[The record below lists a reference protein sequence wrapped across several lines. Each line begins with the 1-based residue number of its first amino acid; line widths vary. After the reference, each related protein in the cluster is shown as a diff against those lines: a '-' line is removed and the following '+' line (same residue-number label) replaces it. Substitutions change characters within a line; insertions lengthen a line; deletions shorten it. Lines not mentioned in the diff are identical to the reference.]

1 MPLSKLNNE
10 QYLAA
15 TTNFG
20 HNLVIAS
27 AGTGKTSTIVAR
39 ISYLLSKG
47 VAPQK
52 IMLLTFTNKA
62 SKEMIGRLGKFFDKN
77 ITSKI
82 LAGTFH
88 STAYTLLR
96 NADKN
101 IILKQASELKTLLKS
116 VYEKRT
122 FRHLSDIKPYQSSYL
137 YDLYSLFQNK
147 AHNQDFYTWFCQN
160 YEEQS
165 IYAEIYEDILK
176 EYDNEKKRF
185 NYVDFN
191 DLLINLKE
199 LLKEEK
205 YEFDEILVDEYQD
218 TNTLQSSLI
227 EAFHSK
233 SLFCVGDYDQ
243 SIYAFNGADI
253 NIIGGFKDRFKDAK
267 IFSLNKNYRSSRSIL
282 ALANKVILNNE
293 RLYPKELIVTRN
305 DELKAPSLLTFEEL
319 FDQYQNIAKMIL
331 TSGVSLEEI
340 AVIFRNNSSAD
351 GVEVA
356 LREQGIAS
364 VRKGSGS
371 FFESLEVK
379 AFSSM
384 LALVVNPKD
393 IMAFIHLVQYTKG
406 VGGVL
411 AKEIFDALLKLGHGS
426 LIKGFLDPDKNV
438 NLQNHQKRNYQ
449 LGLFADLEELASETR
464 FKFESEF
471 DAHPILRLS
480 KINDLR
486 ARNLEKIYLF
496 LKKAMEI
503 KHSLALVN
511 LICENSFYREI
522 CEELAT
528 KRATNKAGQVDL
540 LRKSE
545 NLEKIETKFNVLK
558 DLAKNYSDIYKY
570 YNFLT
575 LGASEMSSGKGV
587 NLLSVHASKGLEF
600 DLVFVIDLAQGRFPN
615 QKLMGMGGSLEEER
629 RLFYVAVTRA
639 KNILYLSY
647 AKYDKN
653 KKTSFAPSRFLIEAG
668 LCKGEL
674 TID

>member
-1 MPLSKLNNE
+1 MPLSRLNEE
-10 QYLAA
+10 QYQAA
-15 TTNFG
+15 TADFG
-20 HNLVIAS
+20 HNLIIAS

-47 VAPQK
+47 IDPQK

-62 SKEMIGRLGKFFDKN
+62 SKEMIGRLNIFFDKS
-77 ITSKI
+77 ITNKI

-88 STAYTLLR
+88 STAYTLLK
-96 NADKN
+96 NANKN
-101 IILKQASELKTLLKS
+101 IILKQASELKTLLRS

-122 FRHLSDIKPYQSSYL
+122 FRHLSDVKPYQASYL
-137 YDLYSLFQNK
+137 YDVYSLFQNK
-147 AHNQDFYTWFCQN
+147 AHQQDFFTWFCKN

-165 IYAEIYEDILK
+165 IYAEIYEDIFK
-176 EYDNEKKRF
+176 EYENEKKRF
-185 NYVDFN
+185 DYVDFN
-191 DLLINLKE
+191 DLLLNLKE
-199 LLKEEK
+199 LLKEK
-205 YEFDEILVDEYQD
+205 QYEFDEILVDEYQD

-227 EAFHSK
+227 ESFKSK

-253 NIIGGFKDRFKDAK
+253 NIIGSFKERFKDAK

-293 RLYPKELIVTRN
+293 RLYPKELVVTRK
-305 DELKAPSLLTFEEL
+305 DEFKAPTLLTFEEL
-319 FDQYQNIAKMIL
+319 FDQYKNIAKMIF
-331 TSGVSLEEI
+331 TSGVNLEEI

-351 GVEVA
+351 GIEVA

-364 VRKGSGS
+364 TRKGSGS

-379 AFSSM
+379 AFNAI
-384 LALVVNPKD
+384 LALVINPKD
-393 IMAFIHLVQYTKG
+393 IMAFIHLIQYTKG

-411 AKEIFDALLKLGHGS
+411 AKEIFDALLKLGHGN

-449 LGLFADLEELASETR
+449 LGLFGDLDELLDEKR
-464 FKFESEF
+464 FNLQSEF
-471 DAHPILRLS
+471 NVHPILKIS
-480 KINDLR
+480 KINDLC
-486 ARNLEKIYLF
+486 AKNLEKIYFF
-496 LKKAMEI
+496 LKEAMEI
-503 KHSLALVN
+503 KHSLALVK
-511 LICENSFYREI
+511 LICQNSFYREI
-522 CEELAT
+522 CEELAI

-540 LRKSE
+540 TRKAE
-545 NLEKIETKFNVLK
+545 NLEKIEGKLNVLRE
-558 DLAKNYSDIYKY
+558 LAKNYSDIYKY

-575 LGASEMSSGKGV
+575 LGASEMGSEKGV
-587 NLLSVHASKGLEF
+587 SLLSVHASKGLEF
-600 DLVFVIDLAQGRFPN
+600 DLVFVVDLAQGRFPN

-639 KNILYLSY
+639 RNILYLSY

-653 KKTSFAPSRFLIEAG
+653 KKTSFSPSCFLIEAG
-668 LCKGEL
+668 LCKAEKL
-674 TID
+674 

>member
-1 MPLSKLNNE
+1 MPLSRLNEE

-15 TTNFG
+15 TANFG
-20 HNLVIAS
+20 HNLIIAS

-39 ISYLLSKG
+39 ISYLLSQG
-47 VAPQK
+47 VSPQK

-62 SKEMIGRLGKFFDKN
+62 SKEMISRLGKYFDKN
-77 ITSKI
+77 ITGKI

-88 STAYTLLR
+88 STAYTLLKSA
-96 NADKN
+96 NKDVV
-101 IILKQASELKTLLKS
+101 LKQASELKTLLKS

-137 YDLYSLFQNK
+137 YDIYSLFQNK
-147 AHNQDFYTWFCQN
+147 AYDQDFYHWFCVN
-160 YEEQS
+160 YEDQS

-176 EYDNEKKRF
+176 EYSEEKKRF

-191 DLLINLKE
+191 DLLLNLKT
-199 LLKEEK
+199 LLNEKK

-218 TNTLQSSLI
+218 TNALQSSLI
-227 EAFHSK
+227 EAFESK

-253 NIIGGFKDRFKDAK
+253 NIIGGFKQRFKDAQ

-293 RLYPKELIVTRN
+293 RLYPKELIVTRK
-305 DELKAPSLLTFEEL
+305 DEFKAPSLLTFEEL

-411 AKEIFDALLKLGHGS
+411 AKEIFDALLKLGHGN

-480 KINDLR
+480 KINDLC

-503 KHSLALVN
+503 KHSLTLVN

-522 CEELAT
+522 CEELAI

-558 DLAKNYSDIYKY
+558 ELTKNYSDIYKY

-653 KKTSFAPSRFLIEAG
+653 KKTAFTPSRFLIEAG